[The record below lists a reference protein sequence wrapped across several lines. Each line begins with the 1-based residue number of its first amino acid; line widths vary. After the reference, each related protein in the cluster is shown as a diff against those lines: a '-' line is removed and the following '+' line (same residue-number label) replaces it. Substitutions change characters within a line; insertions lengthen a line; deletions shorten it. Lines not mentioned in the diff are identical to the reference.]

1 MNCII
6 CDDNKKFAEGLAE
19 KIVKINPD
27 ANVKIYTSLAEL
39 NFKIEDDGEEIDA
52 VFMDIK
58 QKDGNGIEAW
68 HKIAEKYPQISAVYV
83 TGYGEE
89 FFQEIFMGADAFMPV
104 AFITKPVEEKYLLNA
119 LNRIASQNN
128 KQITRIAVKQ
138 SNTTIFIIA
147 EELFSVSSNGRKLIY
162 TSENETIEA
171 YGNIK
176 NIMENMPNFLV
187 RCHNSHIVNIRRIK
201 SINNWTTVVM
211 QNDTVFSISRSY
223 RAAFKQAVTRYC

>member
-19 KIVKINPD
+19 KITKINPD
-27 ANVKIYTSLAEL
+27 AKVKIYTSLAEL
-39 NFKIEDDGEEIDA
+39 NFKIEDEAEEINA

-68 HKIAEKYPQISAVYV
+68 HRISGKYPHIRVVYV

-89 FFQEIFMGADAFMPV
+89 FSQEIFMGADTFAPV
-104 AFITKPVEEKYLLNA
+104 AFITKPVEEKYLRNA
-119 LNRIASQNN
+119 LERIVSQENE
-128 KQITRIAVKQ
+128 QATRIVVKQ
-138 SNTTIFIIA
+138 GNTTRFIIA

-162 TSENETIEA
+162 TSENETIES

-176 NIMENMPNFLV
+176 DITENMPHFLV
-187 RCHNSHIVNIRRIK
+187 RCHNSHIINIRRIK
-201 SINNWTTVVM
+201 SINNWATVVM
-211 QNDTVFSISRSY
+211 QNDMVFSISRSY
-223 RAAFKQAVTRYC
+223 RTAFKQSVTRYC